1 MRASVIVAMA
11 LGMATAG
18 SVRAQDDAQM
28 RQDAEQLHAAAER
41 VHGIGNSSDWT
52 LSPYTMETIGQNL
65 PRVQEV
71 LAKQDEAMRLAA
83 QTRPFMDEFRSRYTA
98 RLESWQDPGNALNNR
113 FGSLGLS
120 YRVGQDYWD
129 VTNFL
134 RDLPPIPARNATRC
148 LEILEQNGTNEQRIR
163 DLHELY
169 RTRAIVEA
177 RGLLDVCPR
186 LDPTN
191 AEIERRTAEL
201 RPRVADVLARF
212 REEEIAAIRDREWQP
227 SSGPAAQAG
236 PALEFLRADPRLGG
250 STTRPTQVLAVS
262 VRGDFAVAERN
273 LLGMP
278 TSYGLPVHVAIVSP
292 DTVEGVAQVL
302 ELTLIT
308 REARPSPPYDGF
320 WVGNTWLML
329 REKVPGQRAAAAPS
343 SAASG
348 STSPSSPSGMPA
360 RRTGMSR

>member
-1 MRASVIVAMA
+1 MRIQQLVVMT
-11 LGMATAG
+11 LVLTFGGT
-18 SVRAQDDAQM
+18 VRAQDEGTM
-28 RQDAEQLHAAAER
+28 RQDAEQLHAAAQR
-41 VHGIGNSSDWT
+41 VRALGNSSDWT
-52 LSPYTMETIGQNL
+52 LSEYTMETIGQNL
-65 PRVQEV
+65 PRVQQV
-71 LAKQDEAMRLAA
+71 LAKQDEALRLAD
-83 QTRPFMDEFRSRYTA
+83 QTRPFVDEFRSRYTA

-113 FGSLGLS
+113 FASLGLS
-120 YRVGQDYWD
+120 FQIGQDYWD
-129 VTNFL
+129 VSNFL
-134 RDLPPIPARNATRC
+134 RDLPPIPARNARRC
-148 LEILEQNGTNEQRIR
+148 TEILEQNGTDEQRIR
-163 DLHELY
+163 NLHELY

-191 AEIERRTAEL
+191 AEIQRRIDEL

-212 REEEIAAIRDREWQP
+212 REEEIAAIRDREWQSSTGP
-227 SSGPAAQAG
+227 SAQVG
-236 PALEFLRADPRLGG
+236 PALEFLRSDPRLGG

-308 REARPSPPYDGF
+308 REPRPSPPYDGF

-329 REKVPGQRAAAAPS
+329 REKVPGQRAAPAPSGGAPS
-343 SAASG
+343 SSA
-348 STSPSSPSGMPA
+348 SSPSGMPSRGGSM
-360 RRTGMSR
+360 RR